1 MPSLYMVRLKKTQG
15 LLKEMVKQNLR
26 HSCMEQ
32 EQNYFNFYIMD
43 TLPVSSAGFHSPV
56 DTTSSTERQP
66 TTRFL
71 LISWHT
77 SGAWLHRAFWSDTFL
92 SPSAERSLL
101 KFQVSHHLQS
111 HDGNCTPWLF
121 GTRLQRKNK
130 YITLFPL
137 YWPFL
142 GSCFILKN
150 GFSFNNICLFLLVH
164 WHVLVSVMVSPK
176 NKFKLCVTWLYLDEL
191 LHRGTQQCRELNT
204 SPYARHSCRKATT
217 G

>member
-92 SPSAERSLL
+92 SRLQSEVFSNSKSHTTFKAMMGTAPRGCLVPGCRERTNILLYFHYIGHSWEVVLFWKMDSLL
-101 KFQVSHHLQS
+101 TTSVCSSWCIDTSLFQSWYPLKIHLNYVL
-111 HDGNCTPWLF
+111 HD
-121 GTRLQRKNK
+121 
-130 YITLFPL
+130 YI
-137 YWPFL
+137 
-142 GSCFILKN
+142 
-150 GFSFNNICLFLLVH
+150 
-164 WHVLVSVMVSPK
+164 
-176 NKFKLCVTWLYLDEL
+176 
-191 LHRGTQQCRELNT
+191 
-204 SPYARHSCRKATT
+204 
-217 G
+217 